1 MAKSLKDIYVGV
13 KKNDPDRHEHD
24 FYPTPPLAT
33 FALIKNSKVPSR
45 VVEPCAGRG
54 NISIELMRN
63 GIEVISKD
71 LFAHPNPLIDIE
83 TGIDFMEQDEIEA
96 DVDGMVTNPPYHKN
110 LPTKIA
116 EKSINSYTYT
126 AMLVRL
132 TFLEGKARHSLFTK
146 YPPTDIIIFSD
157 RVRFGQ
163 FDYEPV
169 ERDEQLGGMI
179 CYAWVVWRKD
189 KNTNILPGT
198 TNVKWVKLED
208 LYDEWRVN
216 YDLSDLKY

>member
-1 MAKSLKDIYVGV
+1 MCWLLQQKLRQNQVLQK
-13 KKNDPDRHEHD
+13 
-24 FYPTPPLAT
+24 
-33 FALIKNSKVPSR
+33 
-45 VVEPCAGRG
+45 
-54 NISIELMRN
+54 
-63 GIEVISKD
+63 
-71 LFAHPNPLIDIE
+71 
-83 TGIDFMEQDEIEA
+83 EQEI
-96 DVDGMVTNPPYHKN
+96 NLKN

-179 CYAWVVWRKD
+179 CYAWIVWDKRK
-189 KNTNILPGT
+189 TST
-198 TNVKWVKLED
+198 SVKWVKLAD